1 MWRPFLVLSLLSL
14 SAAGAQERLVRQAA
28 PLPYVTLSAPGYS
41 VRAEVRPAVVYPE
54 SGPDIGPYWQFSPAQ
69 VRVVLSP
76 PGQPWKAQFPADMPP
91 GYVTVTP
98 VQNWLALY
106 KGEARKEVTAELATL
121 RSINAGK
128 GDLKRLR
135 REASLPYLPLMNAE
149 QAVSGAVRRLN
160 TAQLAGVRYLAV
172 YAQDTVNI
180 RAPPCSTPTRDSAG
194 MGNSWFLYIF
204 LTPPRPCQHQ
214 GRPERSPVLN
224 FRRTSGARLTFWT
237 KKPSSSQPSTGW
249 CRASIFVEKSLVA
262 GAENSPQENHG
273 SST

>member
-54 SGPDIGPYWQFSPAQ
+54 SGPNIGPYWQFSPAQ

-160 TAQLAGVRYLAV
+160 TAQLAGIRYLAV
-172 YAQDTVNI
+172 YAQDTGEYPRTAVFYTYQGLSRDGKFVVSVHLPYAPTTMPAPGQT
-180 RAPPCSTPTRDSAG
+180 RA
-194 MGNSWFLYIF
+194 I
-204 LTPPRPCQHQ
+204 
-214 GRPERSPVLN
+214 
-224 FRRTSGARLTFWT
+224 SGAELPSYLWRTADLLDEETVKLTAFDRLV
-237 KKPSSSQPSTGW
+237 Q
-249 CRASIFVEKSLVA
+249 SI
-262 GAENSPQENHG
+262 HIR
-273 SST
+273 